1 MNHALNH
8 AGKRITASVILLSLC
23 FCSAG
28 LRLSRANQSD
38 EIVLPEGAALNVV
51 TAQEINS
58 KDAKP
63 NDPVS
68 FTVSEDLTINGQVI
82 VRKGTAAVGSVINAE
97 KGGNLA
103 KFFLFDL
110 ASVRAIDSRP

>member
-1 MNHALNH
+1 MNHMNH

-82 VRKGTAAVGSVINAE
+82 VRKGTAQSVVSSM
-97 KGGNLA
+97 LR
-103 KFFLFDL
+103 
-110 ASVRAIDSRP
+110 RAAIW

>member
-1 MNHALNH
+1 MNHLLNH
-8 AGKRITASVILLSLC
+8 PGKRITVSTIVLALC

-28 LRLSRANQSD
+28 FRLARANQSD
-38 EIVLPEGAALNVV
+38 EIVVAQGTPINVV
-51 TAQEINS
+51 TAQEISS

-68 FTVSEDLTINGQVI
+68 FTVAEDLTINGQVI

-97 KGGNLA
+97 KGGYLGRS
-103 KFFLFDL
+103 FLFDL
-110 ASVRAIDSRP
+110 ASVRAIDSRT